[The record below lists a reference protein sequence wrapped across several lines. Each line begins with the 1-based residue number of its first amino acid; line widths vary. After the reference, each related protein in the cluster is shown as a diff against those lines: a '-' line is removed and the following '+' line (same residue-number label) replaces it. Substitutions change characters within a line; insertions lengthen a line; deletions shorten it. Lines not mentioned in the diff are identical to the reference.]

1 MIEGLREAAVENA
14 AFYIGWGG
22 LIIGFVFGAII
33 ARTNFC
39 TMGSLSD
46 IANFG
51 DWRRFRAWLLAVA
64 VAMIGVAW
72 IERAGIGDMANS
84 LYVTSQLMW
93 GGHILG
99 GFIFGIGMVFS
110 GGCVSRNLVRAG
122 AGDLRA
128 LIVLWMIGATAYMTI
143 GGVLAETRVAFVDA
157 TSFDLG
163 SAGFA
168 DNRIDTILSGLTGVA
183 RETAAWVSVAVIAG
197 GIVIYCLADRS
208 FRQSPVNLAAGI
220 GIGLCVIAGWLLTAL
235 TFDEFADNPMLAS
248 LSYVRPAGDSID
260 YFLRFTADKVPSFAV
275 TTTAGALLGAFA
287 MALYQRKFHLA
298 TFSDPSDT
306 LRNLGGAMLM
316 GFGGVMA
323 LGCTIGQAIT
333 GFSTL
338 ALGSL
343 LTFVAIVVGGFV
355 GMKIMERMI

>member
-1 MIEGLREAAVENA
+1 MIEAWQEAAVENA

-22 LIIGFVFGAII
+22 LVIGIVFGAIL

-51 DWRRFRAWLLAVA
+51 DWRRFRSWLLAVA
-64 VAMIGVAW
+64 VAMIGVLW
-72 IERAGIGDMANS
+72 IERAGIGDMSHS
-84 LYVTSQLMW
+84 LYVTPRLMW

-99 GFIFGIGMVFS
+99 GLVFGIGMVFS
-110 GGCVSRNLVRAG
+110 GGCVSKNLVRAG
-122 AGDLRA
+122 AGDLRS

-143 GGVLAETRVAFVDA
+143 GGVLAESRVAFVDA
-157 TSFDLG
+157 TSFDLVT
-163 SAGFA
+163 AGLE
-168 DNRIDTILSGLTGVA
+168 DQRINTMVSGLTGMA
-183 RETAAWVSVAVIAG
+183 AETAQWLSVAVIAG
-197 GIVIYCLADRS
+197 AILLYCFANAAFRS
-208 FRQSPVNLAAGI
+208 SPVHLAAGI
-220 GIGLCVIAGWLLTAL
+220 GIGLCVVAGWFLTAL
-235 TFDEFADNPMLAS
+235 TFDEFADNPTLAS

-260 YFLRFTADKVPSFAV
+260 YFMRFTADKTPSFAV
-275 TTTAGALLGAFA
+275 ATTVGALFGAFLVA
-287 MALYQRKFHLA
+287 IFSKKFHLA
-298 TFSDPSDT
+298 TFSDPGDT

-316 GFGGVMA
+316 GFGGVTA
-323 LGCTIGQAIT
+323 LGCTIGQAVT

-343 LTFVAIVVGGFV
+343 ITFIAIIIGGFI